1 MDNIKN
7 VIIAAL
13 VAGFLTASGFYV
25 VIANKQNADSESPK
39 NFGALAGP
47 DIPSQ
52 YLKWGGGAGI
62 RIWPTAYP
70 LTTST
75 TTVCSILSPAA
86 TSSLRSV
93 GVQLTTSTTTSG
105 VFTIAKGTHSNASTT
120 LIAQA
125 AITANAPLFLN
136 GSTTADSIISIA
148 PNTYINFSMS
158 GGAGTFS
165 PIGTCHAT
173 FEEYL

>member
-1 MDNIKN
+1 MDIKH
-7 VIIAAL
+7 IIGISLGL
-13 VAGFLTASGFYV
+13 VAVVGVIFVAQRPVEVAVTAPEGTY
-25 VIANKQNADSESPK
+25 
-39 NFGALAGP
+39 GALSGP
-47 DIPSQ
+47 DIPSL
-52 YLKWGGGAGI
+52 YLKWGAGQGI
-62 RIWPTAYP
+62 RILPTANA
-70 LTTST
+70 LTTGT

-86 TSSLRSV
+86 TSTLRSV

-105 VFTIAKGTHSNASTT
+105 VFTIAKGNHSNASTT

-125 AITANAPLFLN
+125 PIVANAPLFLN

-165 PIGTCHAT
+165 PVGVCHAT